1 MKKDKVNFEELNK
14 AINTGG
20 KILKLFYIF
29 MIMALIGGVI
39 VIFRALNILPI
50 VGTIISVISPFFIGF
65 ILAWLLNPIVNMLTD
80 KGMKRSLASVL
91 VFLML
96 FVVAYLFCLAII
108 PALITQIN
116 DMAKMIPD
124 MLSDANNIID
134 KIFIKLS
141 NLTTIDMSSVKL
153 EFLQYLEEF
162 ARNVGT
168 NLPTKVI
175 GIVEGLVSGIGKL
188 LIGLVIGFYLLF
200 NFNSVKAHVI
210 NIIPKKVKK
219 DAERLFGEISAVL
232 FKFVNGTFMISLI
245 LLVIS
250 IVGFS
255 IIGLKAPVLFAF
267 FCAITNIIPY
277 VGPYIGGIPAVLV
290 GFSQSPLIGIL
301 TLVFVLAVQLLE
313 GNFLHPIVIGKK
325 MDLHPVTIVISLLIF
340 EYFFGIIGMIV
351 ATPIVAIIKILYEFL
366 DEKFDFFG
374 YTKSPSVKKSIS
386 KINQNKDNK

>member
-1 MKKDKVNFEELNK
+1 MKKDKVNFEELNV
-14 AINTGG
+14 AINTGS
-20 KILKLFYIF
+20 KILKLFYVF

-50 VGTIISVISPFFIGF
+50 LGTIISVISPFFIGF

-80 KGMKRSLASVL
+80 KGMKRSLASGL
-91 VFLML
+91 IFLML

-124 MLSDANNIID
+124 MLADANNIID

-162 ARNVGT
+162 AKNFGT

-290 GFSQSPLIGIL
+290 GFSQSPLTGIL